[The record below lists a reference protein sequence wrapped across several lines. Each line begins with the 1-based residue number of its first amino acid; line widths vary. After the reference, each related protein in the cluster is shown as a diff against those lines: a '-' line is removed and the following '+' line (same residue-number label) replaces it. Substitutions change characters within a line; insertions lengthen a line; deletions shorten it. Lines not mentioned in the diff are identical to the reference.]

1 MSEALYPAMSRDLAA
16 KRKAPSPEAEAAFTA
31 FSSQAA
37 FAPGALPVKIKQ
49 VIAVAV
55 AHVTLYRF

>member
-31 FSSQAA
+31 FSQAD

-49 VIAVAV
+49 VIAVAG